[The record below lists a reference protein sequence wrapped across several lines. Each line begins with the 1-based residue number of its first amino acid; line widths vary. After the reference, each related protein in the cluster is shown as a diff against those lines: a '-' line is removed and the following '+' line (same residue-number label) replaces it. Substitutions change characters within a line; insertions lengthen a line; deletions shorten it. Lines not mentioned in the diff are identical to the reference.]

1 MQLSTSIEEV
11 DDELVEHC
19 FSKYARGEY
28 ADAATKALKIL
39 DNRLKETVGDEIG
52 YSSTADLMKKA
63 FRPSEG
69 PLRMGEKPGEEEG
82 VMFLYAGAIQGL
94 RNPLSHRVVDPDRE
108 RYLDD
113 FDQQKAHDIISY
125 VNLLLSFLGDDEVVE
140 S

>member
-1 MQLSTSIEEV
+1 M
-11 DDELVEHC
+11 D
-19 FSKYARGEY
+19 
-28 ADAATKALKIL
+28 
-39 DNRLKETVGDEIG
+39 

-94 RNPLSHRVVDPDRE
+94 RNPLSHRLVDLEKE

-113 FDQQKAHDIISY
+113 FDQQEAHDIISY
-125 VNLLLSFLGDDEVVE
+125 VNLLLSLLEDDEMME